1 MNALELIKKVPHDK
15 LVRLRK
21 TYDGFEKKDMPF
33 ADFVCAILNLTDQ
46 KKFDADLEGILRDKA
61 TFAYNKQ
68 MIEGVIE

>member
-46 KKFDADLEGILRDKA
+46 KKFDADLEGILKDKA

>member
-1 MNALELIKKVPHDK
+1 MTNTELLKKVPHDK

-46 KKFDADLEGILRDKA
+46 KKFDADLEGILKDKA